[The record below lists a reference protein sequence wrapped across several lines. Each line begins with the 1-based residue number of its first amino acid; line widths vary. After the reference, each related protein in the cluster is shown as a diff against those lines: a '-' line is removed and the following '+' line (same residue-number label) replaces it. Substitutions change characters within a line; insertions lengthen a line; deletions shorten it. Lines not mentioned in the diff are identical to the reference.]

1 MMGWFGK
8 KKEETV
14 EVVSKDLTNNEK
26 SLIDIPVGN
35 KSTNIIY
42 QGPMSGMKEAVDK
55 WNMENK
61 K

>member
-1 MMGWFGK
+1 MGWFGK

-26 SLIDIPVGN
+26 SLIDIPTGN

-42 QGPMSGMKEAVDK
+42 QGPMSGMKEALDK

-61 K
+61 R

>member
-1 MMGWFGK
+1 MSWFGK
-8 KKEETV
+8 KKEEKK
-14 EVVSKDLTNNEK
+14 EKDSKELTMNTK
-26 SLIDIPVGN
+26 SLINIPIGN